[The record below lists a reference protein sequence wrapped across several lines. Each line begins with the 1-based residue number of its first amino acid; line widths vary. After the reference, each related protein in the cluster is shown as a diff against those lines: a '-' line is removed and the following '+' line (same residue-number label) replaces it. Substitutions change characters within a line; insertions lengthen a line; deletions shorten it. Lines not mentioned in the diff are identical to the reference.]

1 MTHRTTAS
9 KSLTSTSSTPTSFN
23 PSSSPISSST
33 PSSTAPSPT
42 VACSRPERPAWWP
55 YAQTILLRL
64 SRHCAEM
71 QALEA
76 ALQSAHDEDAD
87 GIRFDDDPWDEEDGQ
102 SSTSRPSPLPA
113 PEPASGAKS
122 HWPQAHL
129 SGPSPLSTLSNSPLV
144 RHLPDDLWQAIV
156 ADGDDPYAT
165 TEDGRSRPELA
176 ISRSDLVLAVR
187 LAATFQSADSFA
199 NLIAPDAV
207 SVLTGVPE
215 DQRTAV
221 RSLLKDIFLPE
232 GWTIINTLPPV
243 ASGDLNHLLMLEPTS
258 RPNKLVQALT
268 GASPLILFCD
278 DAQKLL
284 PEFREA
290 PVQQL
295 EFAPL
300 TSDILI
306 AVLQASH
313 SATGRIDE
321 AATRAA
327 LPDEEALSQLDMVQL
342 LLALRAPTARE
353 VARQI
358 AQMVQ
363 TACANSEPAASKPSQ
378 GAGGSTDHIT
388 DQITGNSPAH
398 ETARR
403 MVADLSAWQAGEL
416 DWADCSRSLL
426 LYGAP
431 GTGKTW
437 LARSMGAAANVH
449 FLQASFAEWQAAGAL
464 NTMLSAMIESFDQA
478 IKAAPC
484 VLFID
489 EIDACGSRLDGSP
502 HNRNYRTQV
511 INGFLEQ
518 IDRLMRSEGVLLI
531 GACNFPETLDP
542 AILRDGR
549 FDLKCEMP
557 LPDRAAIYAMLSRGL
572 GDRLAPD
579 ELGALSTE
587 ATGKTPAELDAA
599 IRAAKSD
606 ARHLRVPLDTPLLRK
621 HLRIDAVDPQLMRRI
636 ALHEAGHALMAQH
649 LVPGSVR
656 KIILTPKGGETQRA
670 GLPTALTKADIED
683 ELATLLAGRAA
694 ERLVLGDASSGSGGT
709 QSSDLALA
717 TRLALDLE
725 TRLGLGG
732 EGLTHTDASVPQLL
746 TDQARRVRVHKH
758 LQKAESRAM
767 EFLEARQADLD
778 ALAQELIAKR
788 DISGEDLAKI
798 RIL

>member
-9 KSLTSTSSTPTSFN
+9 TSPAPTSPTPSAFN
-23 PSSSPISSST
+23 ASSSLNSSSFPL
-33 PSSTAPSPT
+33 PSITGPRT
-42 VACSRPERPAWWP
+42 ERPVWWP
-55 YAQTILLRL
+55 YAQATLLRL
-64 SRHCAEM
+64 SRHCAEL
-71 QALEA
+71 QALDA
-76 ALQSAHDEDAD
+76 ALQSTHDEDAD
-87 GIRFDDDPWDEEDGQ
+87 EIRFDDDPWDEEQ
-102 SSTSRPSPLPA
+102 STAYQPSPLPTSG
-113 PEPASGAKS
+113 PTSGPGAKS
-122 HWPQAHL
+122 RCSQAHL
-129 SGPSPLSTLSNSPLV
+129 PEPSPLAALSSSPLV
-144 RHLPDDLWQAIV
+144 QHLPDDLWRAIA
-156 ADGDDPYAT
+156 ADGGDPFAT
-165 TEDGRSRPELA
+165 TEDGRSRAEVTIP
-176 ISRSDLVLAVR
+176 RSDLVLAVR

-199 NLIAPDAV
+199 DLIAPDAV

-215 DQRTAV
+215 DQRSSV
-221 RSLLKDIFLPE
+221 RRLLKDIFLPE
-232 GWTIINTLPPV
+232 GWIIINTRPPV
-243 ASGDLNHLLMLEPTS
+243 MSDDLNHFLLLEPTA
-258 RPNKLVQALT
+258 RPDQLVQALT
-268 GASPLILFCD
+268 GASPLILLCD
-278 DAQKLL
+278 DAQQLL

-290 PVQQL
+290 PVRQL

-300 TSDILI
+300 TADILI

-327 LPDEEALSQLDMVQL
+327 LPDEAALSQLDMVQL
-342 LLALRAPTARE
+342 LLALRAPTARD

-363 TACANSEPAASKPSQ
+363 TPCANSEPAASKPSH
-378 GAGGSTDHIT
+378 GAGGNTDQIT

-403 MVADLSAWQAGEL
+403 MVADLCAWQAGEL
-416 DWADCSRSLL
+416 DWAECSRSLL

-437 LARSMGAAANVH
+437 LARSMGAAADVH
-449 FLQASFAEWQAAGAL
+449 FLQASFAEWQAAGPL
-464 NTMLSAMIESFDQA
+464 NTMLGAMVESFDQA
-478 IKAAPC
+478 IKSAPC
-484 VLFID
+484 VVFID

-557 LPDRAAIYAMLSRGL
+557 LPDRTAIHAMLRQGL
-572 GDRLAPD
+572 GDRLAPN
-579 ELGALSTE
+579 ELDALSTE

-606 ARHLRVPLDTPLLRK
+606 ARHLGLSLDAALLRK
-621 HLRIDAVDPQLMRRI
+621 HLRIDAVDPKILRRI

-649 LVPGSVR
+649 LAPGSVR
-656 KIILTPKGGETQRA
+656 KIILTPTGGETQRA
-670 GLPTALTKADIED
+670 ALPAALTKVDIED

-694 ERLVLGDASSGSGGT
+694 ERLVLGGASSGAGGP
-709 QSSDLALA
+709 QNSDLALA

-746 TDQARRVRVHKH
+746 TDQARRLRVHKH
-758 LQKAESRAM
+758 LQKAEARAM
-767 EFLEARQADLD
+767 EFLEARQAELD
-778 ALAQELIAKR
+778 ALAEELVAKR
-788 DISGEDLAKI
+788 EISGEEAAKI

>member
-9 KSLTSTSSTPTSFN
+9 KSPAPTSPTPSAFN
-23 PSSSPISSST
+23 ASSSLNSSSFPL
-33 PSSTAPSPT
+33 PSITGPRT
-42 VACSRPERPAWWP
+42 ERPVWWP
-55 YAQTILLRL
+55 YAQATLLRL
-64 SRHCAEM
+64 SRHCAEL
-71 QALEA
+71 QALDA
-76 ALQSAHDEDAD
+76 ALQSTHDEDAD
-87 GIRFDDDPWDEEDGQ
+87 EIRFDDDPWDEEQ
-102 SSTSRPSPLPA
+102 STAYQPSPLPTSG
-113 PEPASGAKS
+113 PTSGPGAKS
-122 HWPQAHL
+122 RCSQAHL
-129 SGPSPLSTLSNSPLV
+129 SGPSPLAALSASPLV
-144 RHLPDDLWQAIV
+144 QHLPDDLWRAIA
-156 ADGDDPYAT
+156 ADGGDPFAT
-165 TEDGRSRPELA
+165 TEDGRSRAEVTIP
-176 ISRSDLVLAVR
+176 RSDLVLAVR

-199 NLIAPDAV
+199 DLIAPDAV

-215 DQRTAV
+215 DQRSSV
-221 RSLLKDIFLPE
+221 RRLLKDIFLPE
-232 GWTIINTLPPV
+232 GWIIINTRPPV
-243 ASGDLNHLLMLEPTS
+243 MRDNLNHLLLLEPTA
-258 RPNKLVQALT
+258 RPDQLMQALT
-268 GASPLILFCD
+268 GASPLILLCD
-278 DAQKLL
+278 DAQQLL

-290 PVQQL
+290 PVRQL

-300 TSDILI
+300 TADILI

-327 LPDEEALSQLDMVQL
+327 LPDEAALSQLDMVKL
-342 LLALRAPTARE
+342 LLALRASTARD
-353 VARQI
+353 VAEQI
-358 AQMVQ
+358 AQMVPVP
-363 TACANSEPAASKPSQ
+363 CANSDSATSKPSQ
-378 GAGGSTDHIT
+378 SADGNTDHSAARIS
-388 DQITGNSPAH
+388 GNSPAH

-403 MVADLSAWQAGEL
+403 MVADLCAWQAGEL
-416 DWADCSRSLL
+416 DWAECSRSLL

-437 LARSMGAAANVH
+437 LARSMGAAADVH
-449 FLQASFAEWQAAGAL
+449 FLQASFAEWQAAGPL
-464 NTMLSAMIESFDQA
+464 NTMLSAMVESFDHA
-478 IKAAPC
+478 IKSAPC
-484 VLFID
+484 VVFID
-489 EIDACGSRLDGSP
+489 EIDACGSRLDGSA

-557 LPDRAAIYAMLSRGL
+557 LPDRATIHAMLSRGL
-572 GDRLAPD
+572 GDRLAAD
-579 ELGALSTE
+579 DLTALATE

-606 ARHLRVPLDTPLLRK
+606 ARHLGLSLDAALLRK
-621 HLRIDAVDPQLMRRI
+621 HLRIDAVDPKILHRI

-649 LVPGSVR
+649 LAPGSVR
-656 KIILTPKGGETQRA
+656 KIILTPTGGETQRA
-670 GLPTALTKADIED
+670 ALPSALTKADIED

-694 ERLVLGDASSGSGGT
+694 ERLVLGGASSGAGGP
-709 QSSDLALA
+709 QNSDLALA

-746 TDQARRVRVHKH
+746 TDQARRLRVHKH
-758 LQKAESRAM
+758 LQKAEARAM
-767 EFLEARQADLD
+767 EFLEARQAELN
-778 ALAQELIAKR
+778 ALAEELIAKR
-788 DISGEDLAKI
+788 EISGEEAAKI

>member
-1 MTHRTTAS
+1 MTHHTTAS

-23 PSSSPISSST
+23 PSSSPISSS
-33 PSSTAPSPT
+33 STSA
-42 VACSRPERPAWWP
+42 ACPRPERPAWWP
-55 YAQTILLRL
+55 YAQAILSRL

-71 QALEA
+71 QALDA
-76 ALQSAHDEDAD
+76 ALQSAHDEDA
-87 GIRFDDDPWDEEDGQ
+87 GEIRFDDDPWDEEDGQ

-113 PEPASGAKS
+113 PEHASGHGAKS
-122 HWPQAHL
+122 HLPQ
-129 SGPSPLSTLSNSPLV
+129 PSLLSTLSTSPLV
-144 RHLPDDLWQAIV
+144 QHLPDDLWRAIA
-156 ADGDDPYAT
+156 ADGGDPYAT

-176 ISRSDLVLAVR
+176 ISRSDLVLAAR

-199 NLIAPDAV
+199 DLIAPDAV

-215 DQRTAV
+215 DLRTAV

-232 GWTIINTLPPV
+232 GWTIINTRPPA
-243 ASGDLNHLLMLEPTS
+243 ASGDLNHLLMLEPIS

-268 GASPLILFCD
+268 GASPLILFAD
-278 DAQKLL
+278 DTHELL

-290 PVQQL
+290 PVRQL

-300 TSDILI
+300 TSDVLV
-306 AVLQASH
+306 AVLQTSH

-321 AATRAA
+321 ATTRAA
-327 LPDEEALSQLDMVQL
+327 LPDDVALTQLDMVQL
-342 LLALRAPTARE
+342 LLALRAPTARD

-363 TACANSEPAASKPSQ
+363 TTKNTSSSSTGGQSQ
-378 GAGGSTDHIT
+378 RSGESAGAIT
-388 DQITGNSPAH
+388 DQIAAQITGNSPAH

-403 MVADLSAWQAGEL
+403 MVADLCAWQAGEL

-437 LARSMGAAANVH
+437 LARSMGAAADVH
-449 FLQASFAEWQAAGAL
+449 FVQASFAEWQAAGPL
-464 NTMLSAMIESFDQA
+464 NNMLSAMTESFDHA
-478 IKAAPC
+478 IKSTPC
-484 VLFID
+484 VVFID

-557 LPDRAAIYAMLSRGL
+557 LPDRATIHVLLSRGL
-572 GDRLAPD
+572 GDRLAAD
-579 ELGALSTE
+579 DLTALATE

-606 ARHLRVPLDTPLLRK
+606 ARHLGLSLDAALLRK
-621 HLRIDAVDPQLMRRI
+621 HLRIDAVDPKILRRI

-649 LVPGSVR
+649 LAPGSVR
-656 KIILTPKGGETQRA
+656 KILLTPTGGETQRA
-670 GLPTALTKADIED
+670 ALPSALTKADIED

-694 ERLVLGDASSGSGGT
+694 ERLVLGGASSGAGGP
-709 QSSDLALA
+709 QNSDLALA

-746 TDQARRVRVHKH
+746 TDQARRLRVHKH
-758 LQKAESRAM
+758 LQKAEARAM
-767 EFLEARQADLD
+767 EFLEARQAELN
-778 ALAQELIAKR
+778 ALAEELIAKR
-788 DISGEDLAKI
+788 EVAGEEAAKI